1 MSETTENLFR
11 TPQDALVFAFN
22 YSMQRQD
29 RSLVDRMAAPSLRT
43 GKGLSGNDGAG
54 QAGMI
59 RRELEQLSELERAVL
74 VARFAPKSWPCACGS
89 PCCSGHMPNP
99 EYIAAIRTLEQAAMG
114 RLAGHLS
121 VYRLRVRLIEKAMGT
136 KIEIS
141 SLAKEC
147 GVSENTA
154 AAHWKII
161 REWIAG
167 VPKPKA
173 KMPSKRMRVVAD
185 AARADVV
192 VADEGGESEGV
203 LTAVD
208 GIESQA
214 RKRADEL
221 LSTLHFIDS

>member
-29 RSLVDRMAAPSLRT
+29 RSLVDRMAAPSPRT

-59 RRELEQLSELERAVL
+59 RRELEQLTELDRAVL

-89 PCCSGHMPNP
+89 ACCSGHMANP
-99 EYIAAIRTLEQAAMG
+99 EYVAAIRTLEQAAMSK
-114 RLAGHLS
+114 LAGHLS
-121 VYRLRVRLIEKAMGT
+121 LYRLRVRLVEKAMGA
-136 KIEIS
+136 KVEINA
-141 SLAKEC
+141 LAKEC

-161 REWIAG
+161 REWISG
-167 VPKPKA
+167 IPKPKVRT
-173 KMPSKRMRVVAD
+173 PSKRARVVAD
-185 AARADVV
+185 DAQANVALGEEG
-192 VADEGGESEGV
+192 ADESV

-208 GIESQA
+208 GIESLA
-214 RKRADEL
+214 RKRADDL
-221 LSTLHFIDS
+221 LSTLHFIAS